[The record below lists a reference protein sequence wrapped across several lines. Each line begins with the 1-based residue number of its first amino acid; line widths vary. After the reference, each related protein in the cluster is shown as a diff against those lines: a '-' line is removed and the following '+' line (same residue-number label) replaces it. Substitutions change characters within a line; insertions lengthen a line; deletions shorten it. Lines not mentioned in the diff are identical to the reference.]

1 MGRLKRM
8 TEEEYQQLKKEYE
21 EVDQQYKALQKQ
33 RAKIKRKLYWYEY
46 NSNLSKSYKEG
57 LSYQLFGKRKKDLTP
72 EELREYNR
80 IGAEKSRKKK
90 KSEESAQL
98 DKDE

>member
-8 TEEEYQQLKKEYE
+8 TEEEYQQLRKEYE

-80 IGAEKSRKKK
+80 ISASKSRKKAK
-90 KSEESAQL
+90 ESAEL